1 MKKKKHWTL
10 FFLLMTV
17 LMCTGGIYGMEKL
30 EITSHFETGIVDIA
44 LKEYAMQ
51 GDREVAWTDNPLVLP
66 ADEISKIPRIENQ
79 GCACY
84 VRAKINIRNI
94 DGIAEEFLI
103 GVSKDWIVGDDGYFY
118 YEKSLAP
125 KETVDIFQGVKI
137 PEKGTVGLITYMRTD
152 STRISDVARAAAKEQ
167 IENIYGKQFY
177 MDVRVDAIQSKNF
190 TPQFSTA
197 APWGNVKEISAAK
210 AGSYE
215 VRTYRGTNEDGFKIK
230 YEADAK
236 KLISNSTDFFE
247 KIPPMMP
254 GDRYRDCVQ
263 ILNQSEQPLYLYFR
277 SVASAENELNQKIRL
292 KIESNIHGVDQVIY
306 EGSLGEATLL
316 QELLLGKMPEG
327 AEGELWF
334 ELQVPES
341 LRNEYALQNSQITW
355 IFSTKSVEEPKW
367 EMIKTGDFSEPGLYA
382 ALLFGA
388 GGLLIILGVK
398 SRKERIWKDE

>member
-94 DGIAEEFLI
+94 DEIAEEFLI

-125 KETVDIFQGVKI
+125 KETVDIFQGIKI
-137 PEKGTVGLITYMRTD
+137 PENLSKNY
-152 STRISDVARAAAKEQ
+152 E
-167 IENIYGKQFY
+167 GKQFY

-210 AGSYE
+210 EGSYE
-215 VRTYRGTNEDGFKIK
+215 VRTYRVTNEDGFKIK

-292 KIESNIHGVDQVIY
+292 KIESNIHGVNQVIY

-334 ELQVPES
+334 ELHVPES